1 MVVTLIMIKKY
12 YYLLTIRE
20 ACWEISWTNT
30 TRTSVQRRNTTQ
42 KRKDGSGALSTIE
55 WVPSSQSVVKSV

>member
-1 MVVTLIMIKKY
+1 MVVTRCISHYDQKI
-12 YYLLTIRE
+12 LLL
-20 ACWEISWTNT
+20 ALHPISWTNT
-30 TRTSVQRRNTTQ
+30 TPTSVQRRNSTQ